1 MKRLYLIL
9 LLFLLPLVI
18 AIYLLP
24 VDQRQKFIQLKEDCS
39 GHGIWFYDR
48 VHQNPAPADV
58 VFFGSSHTINSIMD
72 DRIEKQLNEPS
83 IHVVNFGYCRY
94 GMNIYYAL
102 LKEVLKSKK
111 PQILY
116 LEVREDEDRYSHP
129 VFPYIADANDIFL
142 STPFFNRDL
151 VRDYFDSFLY
161 RLKLLKV
168 QYFRNDSIVPYQGGD
183 FGFMGSADTASKA
196 FMEKVKLEQQKPK
209 AGLSHFGRFFYMAY
223 PRFYLKKLSELCRE
237 NNILLRFLYIPQ
249 YGSREKGPLE
259 MMTYMKY
266 GEVLI
271 PPREIFEDPDNWGDE
286 NHMNRAGAGKLSDWV
301 AGQVR
306 EERDRVHEIRQAVR

>member
-9 LLFLLPLVI
+9 LLFLLPLVL
-18 AIYLLP
+18 AIYLIP
-24 VDQRQKFIQLKEDCS
+24 VDRRQKFIQLKEDCS

-48 VHQNPAPADV
+48 VHHNPDPADII
-58 VFFGSSHTINSIMD
+58 FFGSSHTINSIMD
-72 DRIEKQLNEPS
+72 ERIERQQNGAS
-83 IHVVNFGYCRY
+83 VHAVNFGYCRY
-94 GMNIYYAL
+94 GMNIYYTL

-142 STPFFNRDL
+142 ATPFYNRDL

-168 QYFRNDSIVPYQGGD
+168 QYFRKDSIVPYQTSD
-183 FGFMGSADTASKA
+183 FGFMGSADTASKT
-196 FMEKVKLEQQKPK
+196 FMEKVKMDLQKPK
-209 AGLSHFGRFFYMAY
+209 AVLSHFGRSFYMTY
-223 PRFYLKKLSELCRE
+223 PRYYLNKLSELCRE
-237 NNILLRFLYIPQ
+237 NNIRLRFLYIPQ
-249 YGSREKGPLE
+249 YGSREKDPLE
-259 MMTYMKY
+259 MMTYRKY

-271 PPREIFEDPDNWGDE
+271 PPRGIFEDPDNWGDE
-286 NHMNRAGAGKLSDWV
+286 NHLNRAGAGKFSAWV
-301 AGQVR
+301 AGQVWKDW
-306 EERDRVHEIRQAVR
+306 ERLHFTNKTVK